1 MASVSV
7 TLSKVRPKKFLLILR
22 TANNKQMTPTAS
34 TGPRGKA
41 LPWSRPHLVFEI
53 HISIPSQKEG
63 NDSHVPPPTSTDQGG
78 VSIKAVLDVDIA
90 AVFPHPLPHLTQV
103 ILIGCLA
110 DGLRRG
116 KQKQV
121 LKYRNN

>member
-1 MASVSV
+1 MASISVS
-7 TLSKVRPKKFLLILR
+7 LSKVRPKKILFVLR

-34 TGPRGKA
+34 TAPRGKA
-41 LPWSRPHLVFEI
+41 SPRSQPHLVFEI

-63 NDSHVPPPTSTDQGG
+63 NNSHVPPPASTDQRG

-90 AVFPHPLPHLTQV
+90 AVFPHPPPHLTQV
-103 ILIGCLA
+103 ILIGRLA

-116 KQKQV
+116 KQKQA
-121 LKYRNN
+121 LKQE